1 MAQKKI
7 HNLTQEDYKNATDI
21 FRKFRTIESVAS
33 ALHTSVYTAK
43 RLIQKGYPAK
53 GWHSIAIVLNEE
65 KTIEMLKNNGDKTE
79 REKSNDNYKKLI
91 SYYEAHLAGS
101 MKLDAN
107 GKPTATPNMSIG
119 DFKKMYDMK
128 KDLLTD
134 EIDNAGY
141 ISPFESWTD
150 KEIKDFVTGKRRP
163 K

>member
-1 MAQKKI
+1 MAKKRI
-7 HNLTQEDYKNATDI
+7 HDLTPEDYRNATDI

-33 ALHTSVYTAK
+33 ALQTSFHTAK
-43 RLIQKGYPAK
+43 RLIEKGYISK

-65 KTIEMLKNNGDKTE
+65 KTIEMMKNNGEKTD
-79 REKSNDNYKKLI
+79 REKSNENYKKLI
-91 SYYEAHLAGS
+91 EYYEAYLANS
-101 MKLDAN
+101 MKIKN
-107 GKPTATPNMSIG
+107 GKPTTAPNMSMT
-119 DFKKMYDMK
+119 DFKKMYEMK

-134 EIDNAGY
+134 EMDNAGY